1 MGLFLENCT
10 GQRPAAYAQEPQ
22 YNTQDGVFLST
33 LGIQTIQDPDGF
45 SLLTDHSFAF
55 CPGAEY
61 HVELQALLADPF
73 LYLGGEL
80 LLRLDTPLGGAH
92 HYHHNSQDPE
102 WGGEPNTTTI
112 MPREE
117 ATEDLMMDEATSSSA
132 AKVNRA
138 PRGDTSQLPDDQTVI
153 RRFLQNRQSAKIP
166 DLDLQDHP
174 LHHTWLYWPITNQG

>member
-1 MGLFLENCT
+1 MFLENCT
-10 GQRPAAYAQEPQ
+10 GQRLAAYAQEPQ
-22 YNTQDGVFLST
+22 YNTQDGVVLST

-80 LLRLDTPLGGAH
+80 LLRLDTPLG
-92 HYHHNSQDPE
+92 D
-102 WGGEPNTTTI
+102 EPNTTI

-117 ATEDLMMDEATSSSA
+117 ATEDLMVDEA
-132 AKVNRA
+132 
-138 PRGDTSQLPDDQTVI
+138 TSQLPDDQTVI
-153 RRFLQNRQSAKIP
+153 RRFLQNRQFAKIP
-166 DLDLQDHP
+166 DLDLQNHP